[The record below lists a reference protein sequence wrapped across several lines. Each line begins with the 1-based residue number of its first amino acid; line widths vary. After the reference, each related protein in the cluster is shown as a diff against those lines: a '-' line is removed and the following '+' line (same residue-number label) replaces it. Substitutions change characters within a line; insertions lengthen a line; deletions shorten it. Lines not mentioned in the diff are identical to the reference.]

1 MGRHKKQDKSKKFT
15 KKDPRQELDGWISQK
30 GQEVKNK
37 PEKAS
42 HRLTQLKSQRRR
54 SLVKKLLL
62 IFTIAILV
70 ILASLY
76 YMSPIS
82 NVSKVDINSE
92 NIVSKEEL
100 EKLVVFNPN
109 DKVLVA
115 YINQGTLSHKINEG
129 YPSIARLDLKI
140 NNYNE
145 LQMTAV
151 PAEVIGYFQ
160 TTSGYQRIV
169 SDGRVSPEYINE
181 PKDHIIYYAFQGD
194 NYQERLSQ
202 TIDLINK
209 LPDKVKTQV
218 AKVRVDGLKQN
229 QIVLVMKDNNIVLG
243 SQDTIID
250 KMNYYDKIK
259 EKLAS
264 QKYLIDFEVGYFAQ
278 PLSDETEKNYNNSL

>member
-1 MGRHKKQDKSKKFT
+1 MGRHKKKDNSKKFT
-15 KKDPRQELDGWISQK
+15 KKDPRQELDGWINQK
-30 GQEVKNK
+30 KQDVKNK

-42 HRLTQLKSQRRR
+42 HRLTQLKVQRRR
-54 SLVKKLLL
+54 SLIKKLLL
-62 IFTIAILV
+62 IFTIAIVV

-82 NVSKVDINSE
+82 NVNKVEVNSE

-100 EKLVVFNPN
+100 EKLIVFNPN

-115 YINQGTLSHKINEG
+115 YINQGTLSHKVNET

-140 NNYNE
+140 TNYNE

-160 TTSGYQRIV
+160 NANGYQRIV
-169 SDGRVSPEYINE
+169 SDGRISPEYIKE
-181 PKDHIIYYAFQGD
+181 PKDHTIYYGFQGD
-194 NYQERLSQ
+194 NQQERLSQ
-202 TIDLINK
+202 TIKLVNQ
-209 LPDKVKTQV
+209 LPDKIKSQL

-243 SQDTIID
+243 NQDTIVD
-250 KMNYYDKIK
+250 KMSYYDKMK
-259 EKLAS
+259 EKLES
-264 QKYLIDFEVGYFAQ
+264 KKYLIDLEVGYFAQ
-278 PLSDETEKNYNNSL
+278 PLSDETEKNYNNSI